1 MLDLQFYARDSVT
14 VAEELIGCLL
24 VRRSVQPEDSEIIV
38 MLTETEAYRGA
49 NDPASH
55 AYRGITPRN
64 AIMFG
69 EAGRL
74 YVYFSYGMHSCM
86 NIVAS
91 VPGTAEAVL
100 LRGAVTLKGIDFI
113 KSNRLSVADKD
124 LLNGPGKL
132 TKGLGIGL
140 DMNGYS
146 LLSDHGEWK
155 VLAKE
160 HSLPIRRTGRIGIS
174 RAQELPWRFVA
185 DIPEYRAK

>member
-1 MLDLQFYARDSVT
+1 MLDLNFYARDSVT

-24 VRRSVQPEDSEIIV
+24 VRRQIDPEKPEIIV

-49 NDPASH
+49 IDPASH
-55 AYRGITPRN
+55 AYRGKTARN

-86 NIVAS
+86 NIVTS
-91 VPGTAEAVL
+91 IPGTAEAVL
-100 LRGAVTLKGIDFI
+100 LRGAVPLKGVDSIR
-113 KSNRLSVADKD
+113 SNRQGIADKD

-132 TKGLGIGL
+132 TKGLPIGL
-140 DMNGYS
+140 DMNGYN
-146 LLSDHGEWK
+146 LLAEHSEWI

-160 HSLPIRRTGRIGIS
+160 RTLPIRRTGRIGIS